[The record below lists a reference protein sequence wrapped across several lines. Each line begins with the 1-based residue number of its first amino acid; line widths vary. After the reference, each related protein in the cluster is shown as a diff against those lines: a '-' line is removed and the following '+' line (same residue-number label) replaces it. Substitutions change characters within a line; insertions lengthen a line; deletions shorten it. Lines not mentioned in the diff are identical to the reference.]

1 MPHPLDWEAQPEWA
15 GLTLGIDHPD
25 EVAEL
30 GRWHADTAGEAR

>member
-30 GRWHADTAGEAR
+30 GRCGGRSLAAR